1 MQLSS
6 TKVYIKEFICKY
18 YLQNHSFTMNDFVN
32 IYSLLMNTSAC
43 KLSLRMNDSMC
54 DHSSRMNGKGVKTF
68 SRNSEASA
76 TQSQHSRRTF
86 PVPTPLSK
94 EQRVAPFRC

>member
-32 IYSLLMNTSAC
+32 IYSLPMNTSIY
-43 KLSLRMNDSMC
+43 KLSL
-54 DHSSRMNGKGVKTF
+54 
-68 SRNSEASA
+68 
-76 TQSQHSRRTF
+76 
-86 PVPTPLSK
+86 
-94 EQRVAPFRC
+94 